1 MPGSRLSTASRQGP
15 SRARGSRASAV
26 SWLAYAVL
34 LGLGPATPTAAELS
48 VATYAGTK
56 GTKVTIK
63 KLTREQLRD
72 IFFAR
77 QTKWPD
83 GTSVRVFVLP
93 DQHPLHIRFAKET
106 LGVYPYQLR
115 SAWDR
120 LVYSGTGVPPTVVE
134 SVEDLRR
141 RIEETP
147 GAIGYIED

>member
-1 MPGSRLSTASRQGP
+1 MPGFRLSMASRQGP
-15 SRARGSRASAV
+15 SRARGSRASAA
-26 SWLAYAVL
+26 SWLACAVL
-34 LGLGPATPTAAELS
+34 LGLGPAATPTAAEPS
-48 VATYAGTK
+48 ITIYTRTK
-56 GTKVTIK
+56 GMVK

-72 IFFAR
+72 IFFVR

-93 DQHPLHIRFAKET
+93 DQHTLHIRFAKEA

-115 SAWDR
+115 STWDR
-120 LVYSGTGVPPTVVE
+120 MIYSGTGVPPTVVE

-147 GAIGYIED
+147 GAIGYIEK